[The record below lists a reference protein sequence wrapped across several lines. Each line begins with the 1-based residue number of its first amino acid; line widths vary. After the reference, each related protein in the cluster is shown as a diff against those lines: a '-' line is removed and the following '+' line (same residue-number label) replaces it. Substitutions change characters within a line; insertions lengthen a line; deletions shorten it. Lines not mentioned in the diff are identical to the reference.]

1 MVHDEREGRV
11 KEETPKKNLFAKI
24 GLSLFALSVCG
35 AVLVLPYVAAL
46 EANALAAA
54 AQRAHVEVWQAL
66 IVSVAQS
73 VVLLGVAVFAGLW
86 ASRQLG
92 LRTPLFTALYSD
104 APAPDKTL
112 QTLLLAF
119 GLGVATAIVI
129 AAVDRF
135 VFQNFASVSL
145 LIERAQAGAIHPVR
159 WRGFLA
165 SFYGAF
171 DEEILMRLGLLSL
184 LALLFRTI
192 ARWGGSDATALPA
205 RVFWAANIVT
215 ALAFGLGHLPAT
227 AAIAPLTGALIVRAV
242 VLNGAAGLVFG
253 WLYRRFGLEWAMAS
267 HFGADLVLHVVIGG

>member
-1 MVHDEREGRV
+1 MDEA
-11 KEETPKKNLFAKI
+11 TPKKNQFAKI
-24 GLSLFALSVCG
+24 GLSLFALSICG

-54 AQRAHVEVWQAL
+54 AARAHVDVWQAL
-66 IVSVAQS
+66 AVSVAQS

-86 ASRQLG
+86 ASRQLD
-92 LRTPLFTALYSD
+92 LRTPLFAALFS
-104 APAPDKTL
+104 AARVPRGTTR
-112 QTLLLAF
+112 TLLLAF
-119 GLGVATAIVI
+119 ALGILTALGI
-129 AAVDRF
+129 AALDRF

-145 LIERAQAGAIHPVR
+145 LIERAQSGAVHPVR
-159 WRGFLA
+159 WRGLLA

-184 LALLFRTI
+184 LALLVRTI
-192 ARWGGSDATALPA
+192 VRWGGADTTAALPA
-205 RVFWAANIVT
+205 EVFWTANILT

-227 AAIAPLTGALIVRAV
+227 AAIVPLTAPLVVRAV
-242 VLNGAAGLVFG
+242 VLNGAAGLMFG

>member
-1 MVHDEREGRV
+1 ME
-11 KEETPKKNLFAKI
+11 EETPKKNTFAKI

-35 AVLVLPYVAAL
+35 ALLVLPYVAAL

-54 AQRAHVEVWQAL
+54 AARAHVTIWQAL
-66 IVSVAQS
+66 AVSFAQS

-92 LRTPLFTALYSD
+92 LRTPLFTALYSAEPVSD
-104 APAPDKTL
+104 RTL
-112 QTLLLAF
+112 QTLLFAF
-119 GLGVATAIVI
+119 GLGVAIAIVI
-129 AAVDRF
+129 AVLDRF

-145 LIERAQAGAIHPVR
+145 LVERAQAGAVHPVR

-192 ARWGGSDATALPA
+192 ARWGNPDTVALPA
-205 RVFWAANIVT
+205 GVFWAANIVA
-215 ALAFGLGHLPAT
+215 ALLFGLGHLPAT
-227 AAIAPLTGALIVRAV
+227 AAIAPLTGALVVRAV

-267 HFGADLVLHVVIGG
+267 HFGADLVLHVLIGG

>member
-1 MVHDEREGRV
+1 VE
-11 KEETPKKNLFAKI
+11 EETPKKNLFAKI

-35 AVLVLPYVAAL
+35 ALLVLPYVAAL

-54 AQRAHVEVWQAL
+54 AQRAHVEIWQAL
-66 IVSVAQS
+66 LVSVAQS

-92 LRTPLFTALYSD
+92 LRTPLFTALYS
-104 APAPDKTL
+104 AEPVPDRTP

-119 GLGVATAIVI
+119 GLGIGTAVVI
-129 AAVDRF
+129 AAIDRF
-135 VFQNFASVSL
+135 VFQDFASVSL

-192 ARWGGSDATALPA
+192 ARWGNSDTTVALPA
-205 RVFWAANIVT
+205 SVFWAANIVT

-227 AAIAPLTGALIVRAV
+227 AAIVPLTGPLVVRAV
-242 VLNGAAGLVFG
+242 VANGAAGLVFG

-267 HFGADLVLHVVIGG
+267 HFGADLVLHAVIGG

>member
-1 MVHDEREGRV
+1 MAD
-11 KEETPKKNLFAKI
+11 ETPKKNLFAKV
-24 GLSLFALSVCG
+24 GLSLFALSALG
-35 AVLVLPYVAAL
+35 ALLVLPYVAAL
-46 EANALAAA
+46 EAKALAAA
-54 AQRAHVEVWQAL
+54 AQRAHVEIWQAL
-66 IVSVAQS
+66 LVSVAQS

-92 LRTPLFTALYSD
+92 LRTPLFTALFL
-104 APAPDKTL
+104 AEPVPANTR
-112 QTLLLAF
+112 QTLLLAL
-119 GLGVATAIVI
+119 GLGVVTAVVI
-129 AAVDRF
+129 AVLDRF
-135 VFQNFASVSL
+135 VFQNFASVAL
-145 LIERAQAGAIHPVR
+145 LVERAQAGAVHPVR

-192 ARWGGSDATALPA
+192 MRVLGSDSADALPA
-205 RVFWAANIVT
+205 GVFWTANIAT
-215 ALAFGLGHLPAT
+215 AVLFGIGHLPAT
-227 AAIAPLTGALIVRAV
+227 AAIAPLTGALVVRAV

>member
-1 MVHDEREGRV
+1 VDEA
-11 KEETPKKNLFAKI
+11 TPKKNQFAKI

-46 EANALAAA
+46 EAKALALAAA
-54 AQRAHVEVWQAL
+54 RAHVEVWQAL
-66 IVSVAQS
+66 AVSVAQS

-86 ASRQLG
+86 ASRQLD
-92 LRTPLFTALYSD
+92 LRTPLFTALFSS
-104 APAPDKTL
+104 APVPERTR

-119 GLGVATAIVI
+119 ALGILTALGI
-129 AAVDRF
+129 AALDRF

-145 LIERAQAGAIHPVR
+145 LIERAQSGAVHPVR
-159 WRGFLA
+159 WRGLLA

-192 ARWGGSDATALPA
+192 ARWGSSDATAVLPSG
-205 RVFWAANIVT
+205 VFWAANIVT
-215 ALAFGLGHLPAT
+215 ALLFGLGHLPAT
-227 AAIAPLTGALIVRAV
+227 AAIVPLTAPLVVRAV

-267 HFGADLVLHVVIGG
+267 HFSADLVLHVVIGG